1 MIIKK
6 AEFVLSNTDP
16 SKCPVTEKPEFAFV
30 GRSNVG
36 KSSLI
41 NMLTNFKDL
50 AKVSGAPGKTR
61 LINHFNI
68 NDEWFLVDLPG
79 YGYAK
84 ALRSSREKW
93 STFIRKY
100 LSVRE
105 NLYCVFA
112 LIDSRHEPQV
122 NDLEFMTWMGLN
134 GVPFAMVFTKTDK
147 LSKKQ
152 LEKNLANY
160 KGEMLKSWEELPPFF
175 VTSAETK
182 LGRDEILG
190 FIENIISNKRLRTL

>member
-6 AEFVLSNTDP
+6 AEFVISNTDP
-16 SKCPVTEKPEFAFV
+16 AKCPLSDKPEFAFV

-41 NMLTNFKDL
+41 NMLTGFGDL
-50 AKVSGAPGKTR
+50 AKVSTAPGKTR

-84 ALRSSREKW
+84 VGRSSREQW
-93 STFIRKY
+93 LLFIRKY
-100 LSVRE
+100 LKIRE

-112 LIDSRHEPQV
+112 LIDSRHEPQA
-122 NDLEFMTWMGLN
+122 NDLEFMNYMGEN
-134 GVPFAMVFTKTDK
+134 EIPFAMVFTKIDK
-147 LSKKQ
+147 LSRKQ
-152 LEKNLANY
+152 LEKNLTHY
-160 KGEMLKSWEELPPFF
+160 KEVMLKTWEVLPPLF
-175 VTSAETK
+175 VTSASTK
-182 LGRDEILG
+182 FGRDDVLG
-190 FIENIISNKRLRTL
+190 FIDNIVKDSK